1 MTLPPRIQKRLDN
14 LDQEIAAIL
23 SSAERHFETTVP
35 RRIAFDFKSLAKDGD
50 LMTEFERAQSV
61 SFVTRYDHLPDD
73 MKVHVVEQD
82 GNWYIDNFWVL
93 RHLLND
99 FRPLIQNQRDAVYY
113 TRVHS
118 VWYRMLQR
126 TDPNEG
132 MLVRALSEDGLDI
145 TPMYSKWLVE
155 NKRAITTVLGQLDF
169 GYLYNGIL
177 QHSDTAYSKRFLWDY
192 SSGELNYIFWKH
204 IRVLGFIKSLLG
216 PYHRMMK
223 ALTFPS
229 LGPL

>member
-1 MTLPPRIQKRLDN
+1 MSLPPHIQKRLDN

-23 SSAERHFETTVP
+23 LSAERHFETSVP
-35 RRIAFDFKSLAKDGD
+35 RRIAIDFKSLAKDGD

-73 MKVHVVEQD
+73 MKVHVIEQD
-82 GNWYIDNFWVL
+82 GKWYIDNSWVL

-132 MLVRALSEDGLDI
+132 MLVRALSENGLDI
-145 TPMYSKWLVE
+145 TLTYSRWLVE
-155 NKRAITTVLGQLDF
+155 NKRAITTVLSKLDF

-177 QHSDTAYSKRFLWDY
+177 QHSDAAYSKRFL
-192 SSGELNYIFWKH
+192 GT
-204 IRVLGFIKSLLG
+204 IRQVN
-216 PYHRMMK
+216 
-223 ALTFPS
+223 
-229 LGPL
+229 